1 MCNMRVILPFMVVR
15 NPLVRILGLG
25 EGVVGQVLGLL
36 VAGLSIEGAGSLPR
50 SVGSDLG
57 MVVLSGDLVDKREE
71 MLTLALRFCKYPANS
86 PSCTAGRWPNRWR

>member
-25 EGVVGQVLGLL
+25 EGTVGQVLGLL
-36 VAGLSIEGAGSLPR
+36 VAGLSIEGAGGFPR

-57 MVVLSGDLVDKREE
+57 MVVLSGDLVEE
-71 MLTLALRFCKYPANS
+71 R
-86 PSCTAGRWPNRWR
+86 G